1 MALNGIDVSGWQ
13 EGINLAAVPCD
24 FVICKATQGTNFVSS
39 DCVRQVE
46 QARSAGKLFGTYHY
60 IDGSG
65 AVAEADYYLANIENW
80 IGKGILCLD
89 WESNQNSA
97 WGNESYLKQMA
108 QRVIEKTGIPP
119 LIYVQQSRMSAV
131 KPIADE
137 LNCGLWIAQ
146 YANMNTTG
154 YQDSPWNEGKYSCAI
169 RQYSSC
175 GRLSGYSGNLDL
187 NKFYGDATAWG
198 KYANPSGSGSSG
210 SGSTSTGGETTM
222 GLSVNEKAAQI
233 MEHLCNHSSHGY
245 SQPNRGGVGT
255 GAAAGE
261 TITLSDGSTVSIATG
276 DRDCSS
282 AVIECFAAQGIDCG
296 GATYT
301 GNMKSCMVGTGN
313 FTALPASTWKN
324 PQRGDILL
332 NTTHHTALALGNGK
346 LGQFSRSENYSTHG
360 NRGDQ
365 DGYES
370 NIKALYNYPWNC
382 VLRYTGPN
390 AGSGSSGGSSSGS
403 TTEEVSDT
411 STFGGTYKCTT
422 NGVNI
427 RCAPSTSAAI
437 DEGAKYNA
445 GNTVILDDWCYVADG
460 YYWGRYKTASGK
472 TRYVAVGETKET
484 LFNKVE
490 GFSKYNIKVTTDALN
505 VRSGPGTNYYITTTI
520 RDRGVYTI
528 VDESSGTGASKWGK
542 LVSGAGWIS
551 LDYVERV

>member
-1 MALNGIDVSGWQ
+1 MALNGIDVSSWQ
-13 EGINLAAVPCD
+13 EGINLAVVPCD
-24 FVICKATQGTNFVSS
+24 FVICKATQGTDFVSS

-65 AVAEADYYLANIENW
+65 AVAEADYYLANIKNW

-131 KPIADE
+131 KPIANE

-146 YANMNTTG
+146 YANMNATG
-154 YQDSPWNEGKYSCAI
+154 YQDSPWNEGAYSCAI

-210 SGSTSTGGETTM
+210 SGSTSTGGETTV

-233 MEHLCNHSSHGY
+233 MEHLCSHSSHGY
-245 SQPNRGGVGT
+245 SQPNRAGVGT
-255 GAAAGE
+255 GATAGE

-282 AVIECFAAQGIDCG
+282 AAIECYAAQGINCG
-296 GATYT
+296 GASYT
-301 GNMKSCMVGTGN
+301 GNMKSCMVASGN
-313 FTALPASTWKN
+313 FEALPASTWKN

-332 NTTHHTALALGNGK
+332 ASGKHTAVALGNGK
-346 LGQFSRSENYSTHG
+346 LGEFLRSENHTIHG
-360 NRGDQ
+360 TLGDQ
-365 DGYES
+365 DGGES
-370 NIKALYNYPWNC
+370 IVRALYDDGWDC
-382 VLRYTGPN
+382 VLRYIGPN
-390 AGSGSSGGSSSGS
+390 AGSTTDSPASGGDS
-403 TTEEVSDT
+403 EVST
-411 STFGGTYKCTT
+411 GMFGGKYQCTT

-427 RCAPSTSAAI
+427 RCAPSTSAEI
-437 DEGAKYNA
+437 DDGAKYDA
-445 GNTVILDDWCYVADG
+445 GDTVILDDWCYVADG
-460 YYWGRYKTASGK
+460 YFWGRYSTASGK
-472 TRYVAVGETKET
+472 VRYVAVGEAKET
-484 LFNKVE
+484 LFNKVKE
-490 GFSKYNIKVTTDALN
+490 SRYNIKVTTDALN

>member
-1 MALNGIDVSGWQ
+1 MALNGIDVSSWQ
-13 EGINLAAVPCD
+13 EGINLAVVPCD
-24 FVICKATQGTNFVSS
+24 FVICKATQGTDFVSS

-65 AVAEADYYLANIENW
+65 AVAEADYYLANIKNW
-80 IGKGILCLD
+80 IGKGVLCLD

-131 KPIADE
+131 KPIANE

-154 YQDSPWNEGKYSCAI
+154 YQDSPWNEDAYSCAI

-210 SGSTSTGGETTM
+210 SGSTSTGGETTV

-233 MEHLCNHSSHGY
+233 MEHLCSHSSHGY
-245 SQPNRGGVGT
+245 SQPNRAGVGT
-255 GAAAGE
+255 GATAGE

-282 AVIECFAAQGIDCG
+282 AAIECYAAQGINCG
-296 GATYT
+296 GASYT
-301 GNMKSCMVGTGN
+301 GNMKSCMVASGN
-313 FTALPASTWKN
+313 FEALPASTWKN

-332 NTTHHTALALGNGK
+332 ASSKHTAIALGNGK
-346 LGQFSRSENYSTHG
+346 LGEFLRSENHTIHG
-360 NRGDQ
+360 TRGDQ
-365 DGYES
+365 DGGES
-370 NIKALYNYPWNC
+370 IVRALYNDGWDC
-382 VLRYTGPN
+382 VLRYIGPN
-390 AGSGSSGGSSSGS
+390 AGSTTDSSTSGGDSGVS
-403 TTEEVSDT
+403 TG
-411 STFGGTYKCTT
+411 TFGGKYQCTT

-427 RCAPSTSAAI
+427 RCAPSTSAEI
-437 DEGAKYNA
+437 DDGAKYDA
-445 GNTVILDDWCYVADG
+445 GDTVILDDWCYVADG
-460 YYWGRYKTASGK
+460 YFWGRYSTASGK
-472 TRYVAVGETKET
+472 VRYVAVGEAKET
-484 LFNKVE
+484 LFKKVKE
-490 GFSKYNIKVTTDALN
+490 SRYNIKVTTDALN